1 MPSSTESTCN
11 SWAAWEGSAGFLRYF
26 KTELVGRT
34 AKFWSDAKR
43 VMMASVMPMPHASSP
58 EVPER
63 DRNGRTAMVRSDAE
77 RAAIDVGDAEVAAGF
92 GALTEW
98 DRVYQK

>member
-1 MPSSTESTCN
+1 
-11 SWAAWEGSAGFLRYF
+11 
-26 KTELVGRT
+26 
-34 AKFWSDAKR
+34 
-43 VMMASVMPMPHASSP
+43 
-58 EVPER
+58 
-63 DRNGRTAMVRSDAE
+63 MVRSDAE